1 MNHKRLTNPFLFGLV
16 VVLFFSSSLF
26 GQTQR
31 YSGPYAIE
39 KYAGIAEYNYY
50 LVSKDTVLEG
60 DFKMYRSNLDLL
72 INKEDS
78 SFLFEGA
85 FKENYPTGDWIF
97 QFGDF
102 KTDKTSQLVNYQYR
116 VNINGIQEEA
126 KGKIKE
132 GRPDGLW
139 VYKVNH
145 IKDSEIEKTTFK
157 SSIEFDKGIPQK
169 DFSIENEQ
177 NTLVGMF
184 LRNGLAHDQWSLFSS
199 NAMGTNEDWNFS
211 DGILRNIQIKDSR
224 NKSIPVYRL
233 KNKNTKTIHLDKR
246 YLNAIQLQIALN
258 GEDSIYHGNIEQLLK
273 ENNDYYKKIDGILSN
288 LGRSTFLPELK
299 VKVPYYPLDSVEVG
313 LINTIIENN
322 NSSKKISEALLRN
335 TQLNILK
342 LSDSESF
349 YYYNIIHEIT
359 NEFVNPID
367 NFVLYN
373 KQQIIE
379 FVPRE
384 AVLQSLWE
392 NKIPSY
398 KTITVANDVNS
409 VESKKTYE
417 LYTEKDFSFT
427 TSSSLEKIAK
437 IASNIQKS
445 LANIQE
451 IVVNKLT
458 KEQREQELISLE
470 ETLILDNTIV
480 SKYIDST
487 ANFISK
493 KYVPALQSIKAK
505 SKEQLS
511 IYATIKDNGL
521 KLEKA
526 KSILACNK
534 SYLELAKTTTN
545 IPVQVDSLQ
554 KIYVDKIW
562 NPFTATLMDEVIKKQ
577 ITNAYDKIVIPHFL
591 EQVKS
596 NLDCK
601 QVEELSRQI
610 TATYKDV
617 LALRNKNTHKL
628 ERKLKKEQNPKTI
641 MELFHNY
648 ANTKD
653 H

>member
-16 VVLFFSSSLF
+16 VILFFSSALS
-26 GQTQR
+26 GQTQQ
-31 YSGPYAIE
+31 YSGPFTIE

-60 DFKMYRSNLDLL
+60 NFKMYRSNLDLL

-102 KTDKTSQLVNYQYR
+102 KTDKSSQLVNYQYR

-132 GRPDGLW
+132 GKPDGLW
-139 VYKVNH
+139 VYAVNH

-157 SSIEFDKGIPQK
+157 SSIAFDKGIPQK

-177 NTLVGMF
+177 NTLVGRF

-211 DGILRNIQIKDSR
+211 DGILKTIQINDSR
-224 NKSIPVYRL
+224 NKSIPIYTL
-233 KNKNTKTIHLDKR
+233 KNSNTKTIHLDKR

-273 ENNDYYKKIDGILSN
+273 QNNDYYKKIDGILSR
-288 LGRSTFLPELK
+288 LGKSTFSPELK

-313 LINTIIENN
+313 LVKTIVEKNN
-322 NSSKKISEALLRN
+322 ASKKISESLLRN

-349 YYYNIIHEIT
+349 YYYNVINEIT
-359 NEFVNPID
+359 NTFVNPIT
-367 NFVLYN
+367 NFVSYN
-373 KQQIIE
+373 EQQIVE

-384 AVLQSLWE
+384 AVLQSLWKG
-392 NKIPSY
+392 KIPFP
-398 KTITVANDVNS
+398 KTITVANDVNKE
-409 VESKKTYE
+409 ESKKTYE
-417 LYTEKDFSFT
+417 LLTEKEYSFA
-427 TSSSLEKIAK
+427 TSSSLEKIAL
-437 IASNIQKS
+437 IASNVEKS
-445 LANIQE
+445 LVDIQE

-458 KEQREQELISLE
+458 KEQRQQELISLE
-470 ETLILDNTIV
+470 ETLILDNNLLAN
-480 SKYIDST
+480 YIDST
-487 ANFISK
+487 ANTIQK

-511 IYATIKDNGL
+511 IYATVKDNGL

-534 SYLELAKTTTN
+534 IYLELAKTTAS
-545 IPVQVDSLQ
+545 IPVKVDSLQ
-554 KIYVDKIW
+554 KIYIDKIW

-577 ITNAYDKIVIPHFL
+577 ITNAYEKVVIPHFL
-591 EQVKS
+591 EQVES
-596 NLDCK
+596 NLDCIQAK
-601 QVEELSRQI
+601 ELNTQI
-610 TATYKDV
+610 IATHKDV
-617 LALRNKNTHKL
+617 FALRNKDSHKL

>member
-16 VVLFFSSSLF
+16 VILFFSSSLF
-26 GQTQR
+26 GQTKQ

-39 KYAGIAEYNYY
+39 KYAGIAEYDYY

-78 SFLFEGA
+78 SFLFEGG
-85 FKENYPTGDWIF
+85 FKENYPTGEWLF

-102 KTDKTSQLVNYQYR
+102 KTDKSSQLVNYQYR

-126 KGKIKE
+126 KGKIRE
-132 GRPDGLW
+132 GRPDGIW
-139 VYKVNH
+139 VYTVNH

-157 SSIEFDKGIPQK
+157 STIEFNKGVPQK
-169 DFSIENEQ
+169 DFSIENDQ
-177 NTLVGMF
+177 NTLVGRF
-184 LRNGLAHDQWSLFSS
+184 LRNGVAHDQWSLFSS

-211 DGILRNIQIKDSR
+211 DGILKNIQINDSR
-224 NKSIPVYRL
+224 NKSIPIYTL
-233 KNKNTKTIHLDKR
+233 KNKNTKTVHLDKR

-273 ENNDYYKKIDGILSN
+273 QNNDYYKKIDGILSN
-288 LGRSTFLPELK
+288 LGKSTFSPELK
-299 VKVPYYPLDSVEVG
+299 VKVPYYPLDSVEIG
-313 LINTIIENN
+313 LVKTIVDKN
-322 NSSKKISEALLRN
+322 NSSKKIREALLRN

-349 YYYNIIHEIT
+349 YYYNLINEIT
-359 NEFVNPID
+359 NTFVNPIE

-373 KQQIIE
+373 KQQIVE

-392 NKIPSY
+392 DKIPSY
-398 KTITVANDVNS
+398 KTITVANDVNN
-409 VESKKTYE
+409 VENKKTYE
-417 LYTEKDFSFT
+417 LYADKDFSFT
-427 TSSSLEKIAK
+427 TSTSLEQIAQ
-437 IASNIQKS
+437 IASNTQKS
-445 LANIQE
+445 LAHIQE
-451 IVVNKLT
+451 IVLNKLT
-458 KEQREQELISLE
+458 KEQRQQELISLE
-470 ETLILDNTIV
+470 ETLISDNTTL
-480 SKYIDST
+480 SNYIDST

-493 KYVPALQSIKAK
+493 KYVPALQSINAK

-534 SYLELAKTTTN
+534 TYLELAKTTAN

-554 KIYVDKIW
+554 KVYIDKIW

-577 ITNAYDKIVIPHFL
+577 ITNAYEKVVIPHFL
-591 EQVKS
+591 EQVIS

-601 QVEELSRQI
+601 QAEEINTQI
-610 TATYKDV
+610 KATYIDV
-617 LALRNKNTHKL
+617 LALRNKDTHKL

>member
-16 VVLFFSSSLF
+16 VILFFSGTLS
-26 GQTQR
+26 GQTQQ
-31 YSGPYAIE
+31 YSGPFTIE

-60 DFKMYRSNLDLL
+60 NFKMYRSNLDLL

-85 FKENYPTGDWIF
+85 FKENYPTGDWVF

-102 KTDKTSQLVNYQYR
+102 KTDKSSQLVNYQYR

-132 GRPDGLW
+132 GKPDGLW
-139 VYKVNH
+139 VYAVNH

-157 SSIEFDKGIPQK
+157 SSIAFDKGIPQK

-177 NTLVGMF
+177 NTLVGRF

-211 DGILRNIQIKDSR
+211 DGILKTIQINDSR
-224 NKSIPVYRL
+224 NKSIPIYTL
-233 KNKNTKTIHLDKR
+233 KNSNTKTIHLDKR

-273 ENNDYYKKIDGILSN
+273 QNNDYYKKIDGILSH
-288 LGRSTFLPELK
+288 LGKSTFSPELK

-313 LINTIIENN
+313 LVKTIVEKN
-322 NSSKKISEALLRN
+322 NSSKKISESLLRN

-349 YYYNIIHEIT
+349 YYYNVINEIT
-359 NEFVNPID
+359 NTFVNPIT
-367 NFVLYN
+367 NFVSYN
-373 KQQIIE
+373 EQQIVE

-384 AVLQSLWE
+384 AVLQSLWKG
-392 NKIPSY
+392 KIPFP
-398 KTITVANDVNS
+398 KTITVANDVNKE
-409 VESKKTYE
+409 ESKKTYE
-417 LYTEKDFSFT
+417 LLTEKEYSFA
-427 TSSSLEKIAK
+427 TSSSLEKIAL
-437 IASNIQKS
+437 IASNVEKS
-445 LANIQE
+445 LVDIRE

-458 KEQREQELISLE
+458 KEQRQQELISLE
-470 ETLILDNTIV
+470 ETLILDNNLLAN
-480 SKYIDST
+480 YIDST
-487 ANFISK
+487 ANTIQK

-511 IYATIKDNGL
+511 IYATVKDNGL

-534 SYLELAKTTTN
+534 TYLELAKTTAS
-545 IPVQVDSLQ
+545 IPVKVDSLQ
-554 KIYVDKIW
+554 KIYIDKIW

-577 ITNAYDKIVIPHFL
+577 ITNAYEKVVIPHFL
-591 EQVKS
+591 EQVQS
-596 NLDCK
+596 NLDCIQAK
-601 QVEELSRQI
+601 ELNTQI
-610 TATYKDV
+610 IATHKDV
-617 LALRNKNTHKL
+617 FALRNKDTHKL

>member
-16 VVLFFSSSLF
+16 VFLFFSSSLS
-26 GQTQR
+26 GQTQE
-31 YSGPYAIE
+31 YSGPFAIE

-50 LVSKDTVLEG
+50 LISKDTVLEG

-78 SFLFEGA
+78 SFLFKGA
-85 FKENYPTGDWIF
+85 FKENYPIGDWIF

-102 KTDKTSQLVNYQYR
+102 KTDKSSQLVNYQYR

-126 KGKIKE
+126 KGKIKQ
-132 GRPDGLW
+132 GKPDGLW
-139 VYKVNH
+139 VYTVNH
-145 IKDSEIEKTTFK
+145 IKNSEIEKTTFK
-157 SSIEFDKGIPQK
+157 STITFDKGIPQK

-177 NTLVGMF
+177 NTLVGRF

-211 DGILRNIQIKDSR
+211 DGILKNIQINDSR
-224 NKSIPVYRL
+224 NKTIPIYTL
-233 KNKNTKTIHLDKR
+233 KNSNTKTIHLDKR
-246 YLNAIQLQIALN
+246 YLKAIQLQIALN

-273 ENNDYYKKIDGILSN
+273 QNNDYYKKIDGILSK
-288 LGRSTFLPELK
+288 LGKSNFSPELK

-313 LINTIIENN
+313 LVKTIVENN
-322 NSSKKISEALLRN
+322 NSSKKISEVLLRN

-349 YYYNIIHEIT
+349 YYYNIINEIT
-359 NEFVNPID
+359 NKFVNPIA
-367 NFVLYN
+367 NFVSYN
-373 KQQIIE
+373 EQQIIE
-379 FVPRE
+379 FFPRE

-392 NKIPSY
+392 GKIPSS
-398 KTITVANDVNS
+398 KTITVANDLTN
-409 VESKKTYE
+409 EKSKKTYE
-417 LYTEKDFSFT
+417 LYTEKEVSFA
-427 TSSSLEKIAK
+427 TSNSLEKIAQ
-437 IASNIQKS
+437 IASNVEKS
-445 LANIQE
+445 LVRIQE

-458 KEQREQELISLE
+458 KEQRQQELISLE
-470 ETLILDNTIV
+470 ETLISDNTTL
-480 SKYIDST
+480 SNYIDST
-487 ANFISK
+487 ANAIHK

-511 IYATIKDNGL
+511 IYATVKDNGL

-534 SYLELAKTTTN
+534 TYLELAKTTAN

-554 KIYVDKIW
+554 KIYIDKIW

-577 ITNAYDKIVIPHFL
+577 ITNAYDKVVIPHFL
-591 EQVKS
+591 EHVES
-596 NLDCK
+596 YLDCEQAK
-601 QVEELSRQI
+601 ELNTQI
-610 TATYKDV
+610 KATHKDV
-617 LALRNKNTHKL
+617 LALRNKDTHKL